1 MHTLPASYFLVTL
14 LSKVKLKVK
23 PKLGRSLPICIGKAA
38 CSGTDHTETPP
49 LTQAGKHRQTRT
61 ALFLL
66 KIALNKGFLHFRQ
79 LSRKLEH
86 SAIRSSGLP
95 AHISIS
101 FRKLPWF
108 VQWIKFPSSQQEKK
122 VCGIQ
127 RLTKVSHKGSKQA
140 SIYRALRGDTA
151 VCFTYSL
158 WAANLCQHCLV
169 DFPCLHELLS
179 GKRVVFLEQNA
190 TLVNERITVYNQ
202 LMGRV

>member
-49 LTQAGKHRQTRT
+49 LTQARKHRQTRT

-127 RLTKVSHKGSKQA
+127 RLTKVSHKGIKQA
-140 SIYRALRGDTA
+140 YTEPY
-151 VCFTYSL
+151 V
-158 WAANLCQHCLV
+158 
-169 DFPCLHELLS
+169 
-179 GKRVVFLEQNA
+179 A
-190 TLVNERITVYNQ
+190 TLQCVSLTLCEQPIFASTAWLTFHAYMSYF
-202 LMGRV
+202 LAKE